1 MVIGNPDTPT
11 YGLCLCFI
19 FFDIHDIIIASQ
31 IQVANA
37 SGKSHH
43 IVSPMAHSAQL
54 IPCIYKNVKYCFR
67 LLGH

>member
-54 IPCIYKNVKYCFR
+54 HPMYLQEC
-67 LLGH
+67 

>member
-43 IVSPMAHSAQL
+43 IVSPMAFFPTHLMSK
-54 IPCIYKNVKYCFR
+54 ISYKPINGKY
-67 LLGH
+67 LQE